1 MDTYWNSNFPVTS
14 KRLQSLR
21 VCLCVC
27 VRARARPRL
36 LTQSSPTWQSVMSD
50 TSAQTVSLYC
60 FLLHFSFEPQGGA
73 ITSRSPDLGGSMP
86 STGIRE
92 SGQFSCS
99 VVSDSLWPHG
109 LQHARLPCPSPIP
122 GAYSNSCPLS
132 RWCHPTISSSVVPF
146 SSHLQSFLAS
156 GSFQMS
162 WFFASGGQSIGVRFS
177 ISSSNEYSGL
187 ISFRID
193 WLDLLAVQGTL
204 KSLLQHHSLKAS
216 ILRHSAFLIFFYF
229 ILFLNFT

>member
-132 RWCHPTISSSVVPF
+132 RWCHATISSSVIPF
-146 SSHLQSFLAS
+146 SSRLQSFPAS
-156 GSFQMS
+156 GSFRMS
-162 WFFASGGQSIGVRFS
+162 QFFASGGQKVLPMNIQDWFHLGPTGCILLLSKGLTRVFS
-177 ISSSNEYSGL
+177 NTTVQRHQFFGAQPSL
-187 ISFRID
+187 
-193 WLDLLAVQGTL
+193 WLNAHIHTWLLE
-204 KSLLQHHSLKAS
+204 KA
-216 ILRHSAFLIFFYF
+216 
-229 ILFLNFT
+229 